1 MKFNFIVKEIN
12 KYTAAELV
20 QKYHYSPV
28 MPRLTKTYLGFFL
41 NNELVGVMTFGW
53 GTQPLGTLNHLFK
66 GLGLTTKDYYEL
78 GKMVMDDKMGKNSE
92 SQMISSAIKWLKIN
106 HPEKMFL
113 YTLADG
119 IVSKAGYVYQSAN
132 FLYGSY
138 FWTDVY
144 IGNDGEKIHPRTA
157 KGLCKENAKF
167 LGKEKVFW
175 LTRDFMKTKGITR
188 IRGKMFR
195 YIMPLSKK
203 AQKLLASSSVKWIM
217 NDYPKDKDLEWK
229 IQTDDGYIVTKEMP
243 KMNLS
248 AVNINKKNVD
258 SFKRVENEF
267 FG

>member
-1 MKFNFIVKEIN
+1 MVEKMP
-12 KYTAAELV
+12 YT
-20 QKYHYSPV
+20 
-28 MPRLTKTYLGFFL
+28 
-41 NNELVGVMTFGW
+41 
-53 GTQPLGTLNHLFK
+53 
-66 GLGLTTKDYYEL
+66 
-78 GKMVMDDKMGKNSE
+78 SE
-92 SQMISSAIKWLKIN
+92 TQMISFAIKWLKIN
-106 HPEKMFL
+106 YPEKLFL

-119 IVSKAGYVYQSAN
+119 IVHKIGTVYAAAN
-132 FLYGSY
+132 FYFGGF

-144 IGNDGEKIHPRTA
+144 LGLDGEKIHPRTA

-167 LGKEKVFW
+167 CGKEKIFW

-203 AQKLLASSSVKWIM
+203 AQKLLASSTVSWTID
-217 NDYPKDKDLEWK
+217 DYPKDKDLEWK
-229 IQTDDGYIVTKEMP
+229 IQTDDGYVVTKEMP

-248 AVNINKKNVD
+248 VVNINKKNVN